1 MMLLLLLRL
10 QKQKRSEVPSMM
22 LLDDA
27 QDTAVVDLLRLVQGR
42 RNSSVGRPLRWK
54 VKVAT
59 SMIELE
65 EEAEL
70 MTQQWRRRSGIFSSS
85 LSYIDDW
92 PPPPSS
98 SSSYP

>member
-1 MMLLLLLRL
+1 MLLL
-10 QKQKRSEVPSMM
+10 QKQKRSEAPSMK
-22 LLDDA
+22 LDDA
-27 QDTAVVDLLRLVQGR
+27 RDTAVVDLLILVQGR

-54 VKVAT
+54 VVVAT

-65 EEAEL
+65 EEKAAL
-70 MTQQWRRRSGIFSSS
+70 LIQQKRRSGIVFFSS

-92 PPPPSS
+92 PPPPPPPSS